1 MNTGPAL
8 PVSLPRTAIVL
19 HDLFMAAVCWQ
30 GLHVLR
36 YAARSESYDW
46 TLLTPTL
53 AIVLAAQGL
62 VFWRVGLYRGVW
74 RFASV
79 PDIWN
84 IIKAAG
90 LGTIAIVL
98 CLAVYN
104 RLEALPRAV
113 LMLYPLALA
122 AMLGLPRLLYR
133 VWKDYHLSRGTAN
146 QQRVLILGAG
156 QAAEALVRD
165 LRRSGTYQP
174 VGFLDDAPHLQG
186 SQLHGM
192 PVLGRLEDAPTVAR
206 EVGAGMLVIAIPS
219 LDAAGMQRVLGICEH
234 SGLPF
239 RTVPRLTDVLEG
251 KAMPG
256 ELKEVAIE
264 DLLNRKPVTPDW
276 AMIRGWLDG
285 RTVMVTGAGGS
296 IGSELCRQ
304 CARHGARRI
313 VLLEISELALLT
325 IHAELA
331 RAFPDVEV
339 EAVLGD
345 CGDPAV
351 TRHALERSSP
361 DAVFHAAAYKQVP
374 LLESQLREA
383 VRNNVLATHTVA
395 ELCREYKV
403 GTFVLISTDK
413 AVDPAN
419 VLGASKRIAEMIA
432 QSLDERV
439 EGTRYVT
446 VRFGNVLD
454 SAGSVVPLFRE
465 QIRRG
470 GPVTVTD
477 PEVTRYF
484 MTIPEACQLI
494 MQAAASGSHAAI
506 YTLDMGEPVP
516 IRLLA
521 EQMIRLAGK
530 QPGRDIAIVYT
541 GLRPGEKLHETL
553 FYADEHYRPTAHPKI
568 LEASARECPADLL
581 LQEIEHMRTAVTR
594 YDENGLR
601 QALGVLIPGFAPLPV
616 AGNKENTATVVP
628 FPPREAVRTR

>member
-1 MNTGPAL
+1 MNARSSL
-8 PVSLPRTAIVL
+8 PLSLPRAAIVF
-19 HDLFMAAVCWQ
+19 HDLFMAALCWQ
-30 GLHVLR
+30 ALHALR
-36 YAARSESYDW
+36 YAARSEVYDW
-46 TLLTPTL
+46 TQLTPTL
-53 AIVLAAQGL
+53 GIVLAAQGL

-90 LGTIAIVL
+90 FGVVAITL
-98 CLAVYN
+98 CLTVYN
-104 RLEALPRAV
+104 RLENLPRAV
-113 LMLYPLALA
+113 LVLYPIALA
-122 AMLGLPRLLYR
+122 VMLGMPRLLYR
-133 VWKDYHLSRGTAN
+133 VWKDYHLSRSTAT

-165 LRRSGTYQP
+165 LRRSGAYQP

-186 SQLHGM
+186 SYLHGM
-192 PVLGRLEDAPTVAR
+192 PVLGRLDEAAMVAK
-206 EVGAGMLVIAIPS
+206 EVAAGMLVIAIPS

-304 CARHGARRI
+304 CARHGARKI

-325 IHAELA
+325 IHGELQ
-331 RAFPDVEV
+331 RAFPEVEV

-351 TRHALERSSP
+351 TRHALARATP

-506 YTLDMGEPVP
+506 YTLDMGDPVP

-530 QPGRDIAIVYT
+530 QPGRDVDIVYT

-553 FYADEHYRPTAHPKI
+553 FYSDEHYRPTSHPKI
-568 LEASARECPADLL
+568 LEAGARNCPVDLL
-581 LQEIEHMRTAVTR
+581 FQEVDHMRAAVSR
-594 YDENGLR
+594 YDENALR
-601 QALGVLIPGFAPLPV
+601 QALQMLVPEFAPRPV
-616 AGNKENTATVVP
+616 APQENTATVVP
-628 FPPREAVRTR
+628 FPRARQ

>member
-1 MNTGPAL
+1 MKTGPAL

-19 HDLFMAAVCWQ
+19 HDLLMAAVCWQ
-30 GLHVLR
+30 ALHVLR
-36 YAARSESYDW
+36 YGARSEAYDW
-46 TLLTPTL
+46 TQLTPTL
-53 AIVLAAQGL
+53 AIVLVAQGL
-62 VFWRVGLYRGVW
+62 VFWQVGLYRGLW

-84 IIKAAG
+84 ILKAAG
-90 LGTIAIVL
+90 LGTVAIVI
-98 CLAVYN
+98 CLAIYN
-104 RLEALPRAV
+104 RMDALPRAV
-113 LMLYPLALA
+113 LFLYPLALA
-122 AMLGLPRLLYR
+122 AMLGVPRLLYR
-133 VWKDYHLSRGTAN
+133 VWKDYNLSRSTAT
-146 QQRVLILGAG
+146 QQRVLIMGAG
-156 QAAEALVRD
+156 QAADALVRD
-165 LRRSGTYQP
+165 LRRSGAYQP

-192 PVLGRLEDAPTVAR
+192 PVLGTLEEAATVAR

-251 KAMPG
+251 KALPG

-264 DLLNRKPVTPDW
+264 DLLHRKPVTPDW
-276 AMIRGWLDG
+276 GLIRDWLGG

-304 CARHGARRI
+304 CARHGASRI

-325 IHAELA
+325 IHAELQD
-331 RAFPDVEV
+331 AFPGVEV
-339 EAVLGD
+339 VAVLGD

-351 TRHALERSSP
+351 TRRALERCAP

-374 LLESQLREA
+374 LLEGQLREA

-395 ELCREYKV
+395 ELCREYRV

-419 VLGASKRIAEMIA
+419 VLGVSKRVAEMIA
-432 QSLDERV
+432 QSMDERV

-465 QIRRG
+465 QIRCG

-506 YTLDMGEPVP
+506 YTLDMGDPVP

-553 FYADEHYRPTAHPKI
+553 FYPDEHYRPTAHPKI
-568 LEASARECPADLL
+568 LEAGARGCPADQV
-581 LQEIEHMRTAVTR
+581 LQEVEHMRFAVSR
-594 YDENGLR
+594 YDESTLR
-601 QALGVLIPGFAPLPV
+601 QALQVLVPEFSPRAAAEP
-616 AGNKENTATVVP
+616 ENTATVVQ
-628 FPPREAVRTR
+628 FPAREAARTR